1 MSAEAAEAEEADVV
15 TRFTVESKVG
25 EDLADD
31 GAELEPA
38 TGEPCA
44 EDHTFAL
51 WVPVEDEILVGRR
64 LERTHRERER
74 RACPVREVA
83 LHEWPQRRFVI
94 RCRLA

>member
-1 MSAEAAEAEEADVV
+1 MA
-15 TRFTVESKVG
+15 RFTVESEVG

-38 TGEPCA
+38 AGEPCA
-44 EDHTFAL
+44 EDHTLAL
-51 WVPVEDEILVGRR
+51 RVPVEDEIHVGRR

-74 RACPVREVA
+74 RARPVREVA
-83 LHEWPQRRFVI
+83 LHERPQRRFVI